1 MSRIGFAP
9 IQLPAKV
16 TVSVGEGNVVTV
28 KGPRG
33 ELQQQ
38 VPATMTVEVN
48 DGVLTVGRP
57 DDLQATR
64 SLHGLSRALLANMV
78 TGVTDG
84 FERKLEIQG
93 VGYRADKDGD
103 GVSLRV
109 GYSHTVPVKPLPGI
123 ELALEGTTVVVVRGS
138 DKQLVGQMAANIR
151 KIRPVEPYKGKGIRY
166 QGERVRRKAGKSSK
180 VGG

>member
-9 IQLPAKV
+9 IELPAKV
-16 TVSVGEGNVVTV
+16 TVSVEAGNVVTV

-33 ELQQQ
+33 ELRQQI
-38 VPATMTVEVN
+38 PAAMTVAVN

-57 DDLQATR
+57 DDAQGNR

-84 FERKLEIQG
+84 FERRLEIQG
-93 VGYRADKDGD
+93 VGYRADRDGE
-103 GVSLRV
+103 GIMLRV
-109 GYSHTVPVKPLPGI
+109 GYSHTVPVAPLPGV
-123 ELALEGTTVVVVRGS
+123 ELVLEGTTVVVVRGA

>member
-1 MSRIGFAP
+1 MSRIGYAP
-9 IQLPAKV
+9 IALPAKV

-33 ELQQQ
+33 ELTQQI
-38 VPATMTVEVN
+38 AAGMTVEVA
-48 DGVLTVGRP
+48 DGVLTVKRP
-57 DDLQATR
+57 DDAQGNR

-103 GVSLRV
+103 GVMLRV
-109 GYSHTVPVKPLPGI
+109 GYSHTVPVKPLPGT